1 MRFSYSLTGI
11 MELRHLRYFVM
22 AAEEANISRAASRLN
37 VSQPAVSRQIKD
49 LEEEFG
55 VALFERAHN
64 GLRLTSAG
72 ESALAHALEILRQSS
87 VMMEAMEAI
96 ARKSHAVS
104 IKVGF
109 LPTAL
114 PGFLVEGMRRFNRIY
129 SNVCVQIFEMP
140 PREQEAALRN
150 GEIDV
155 ALIGDP
161 SPEVRQDFRVETVR
175 KTEMAIVVPNDHR
188 LAKRRSAEL
197 SELGDEVFLSLSEK
211 HFPSRP
217 QLMADLFS
225 RAGIDPEVAIHANG
239 LSELLGLV
247 GGGMGV
253 AMAPADLEQ
262 LPHGGVVFIKMKK
275 PKHTL
280 LFSAAWR
287 REGDSSAIEKFVEVL
302 QGEGTTT

>member
-1 MRFSYSLTGI
+1 

-22 AAEEANISRAASRLN
+22 AAEEANISRAAARLH

-55 VALFERAHN
+55 VSLFEREHN

-72 ESALAHALEILRQSS
+72 ESALAHAREILRQSS
-87 VMMEAMEAI
+87 AMSEAMTAI
-96 ARKSHAVS
+96 VKRSQAVS

-114 PGFLVEGMRRFNRIY
+114 PGFLAEGMRRFNRTY
-129 SNVCVQIFEMP
+129 SNVCVQIFEMTP
-140 PREQEAALRN
+140 SEQETGLRN

-161 SPEVRQDFRVETVR
+161 SAEIRQDFQVETVR
-175 KTEMAIVVPNDHR
+175 KTEMAIVVPDDHR
-188 LAKRRSAEL
+188 LAGRKSAEL
-197 SELGDEVFLSLSEK
+197 SELGNDVFLSLSEK

-217 QLMADLFS
+217 QLLADLFS

-253 AMAPADLEQ
+253 AIAPADLEQ
-262 LPHGGVVFIKMKK
+262 LPHGGVIFIKMKK

-287 REGDSSAIEKFVEVL
+287 KEGDTRAVETFVREL
-302 QGEGTTT
+302 QGGVPTQTQNS

>member
-1 MRFSYSLTGI
+1 MTPS
-11 MELRHLRYFVM
+11 
-22 AAEEANISRAASRLN
+22 
-37 VSQPAVSRQIKD
+37 
-49 LEEEFG
+49 
-55 VALFERAHN
+55 
-64 GLRLTSAG
+64 
-72 ESALAHALEILRQSS
+72 
-87 VMMEAMEAI
+87 
-96 ARKSHAVS
+96 
-104 IKVGF
+104 
-109 LPTAL
+109 
-114 PGFLVEGMRRFNRIY
+114 
-129 SNVCVQIFEMP
+129 
-140 PREQEAALRN
+140 EQEAGLRN

-161 SPEVRQDFRVETVR
+161 SPEIRQDFQVETVR
-175 KTEMAIVVPNDHR
+175 KTEMAIVVPDDHR
-188 LAKRRSAEL
+188 LAGRKSVEL
-197 SELGDEVFLSLSEK
+197 SELGSDTFLTLSEK

-275 PKHTL
+275 PQHTL

-287 REGDSSAIEKFVEVL
+287 KEGDTGALEKFVQEL
-302 QGEGTTT
+302 KGRGSNS